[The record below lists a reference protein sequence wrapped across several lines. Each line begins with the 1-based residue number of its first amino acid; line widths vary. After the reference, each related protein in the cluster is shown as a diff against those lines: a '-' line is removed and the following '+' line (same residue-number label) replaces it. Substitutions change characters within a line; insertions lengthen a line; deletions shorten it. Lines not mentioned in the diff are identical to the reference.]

1 MTLLVVLKAITA
13 TIYTN
18 FETEIIDDSGPGSME
33 QEDSFLAG
41 PIGEPTLRFRA
52 VNPEM
57 CQL

>member
-1 MTLLVVLKAITA
+1 
-13 TIYTN
+13 
-18 FETEIIDDSGPGSME
+18 ME